1 MADPINLRVV
11 RLQYLEED
19 PAPGK
24 LRQVRFQ
31 LLEEDRK
38 PVAVRQV
45 RAQVLVQ
52 RKYPVMI
59 RASRLQFL
67 EEDHK
72 PIAVRQVRS
81 QVLLRRPEKVQVRG
95 VRLQY
100 LVLDNAKPDFNTDA
114 WPLLL
119 ATINNTNPGFDF
131 TDEKL
136 LHALPQINDDG
147 VHWNTKLKVT
157 ATPAS
162 DFSGSMYV
170 YYQRYPIADIFAR
183 GTGLP
188 DVTGLSTTHQ
198 LIPQLNRL
206 YDVGLIEADI
216 EDRPIDQ
223 VTGAYTLRVSPGSWY
238 FIEGSRYDYLVAI
251 QDLHDVYA
259 NVNLR
264 GFDLPEPL

>member
-170 YYQRYPIADIFAR
+170 YYQRYPIKDIFAR
-183 GTGLP
+183 GTGVP
-188 DVTGLSTTHQ
+188 DVTGLKTTHQ

-206 YDVGLIEADI
+206 YDVGLTEADI
-216 EDRPIDQ
+216 EDRPINQ
-223 VTGAYTLRVSPGSWY
+223 STGSYTIKVMPGSWY
-238 FIEGSRYDYLVAI
+238 FIEGSRYDFKVTI
-251 QDLHDVYA
+251 QDLNDVFA

-264 GFDLPEPL
+264 GFDLPDPL

>member
-67 EEDHK
+67 EEDQK

-170 YYQRYPIADIFAR
+170 YYQRYPIKDIFAR
-183 GTGLP
+183 GTGAP
-188 DVTGLSTTHQ
+188 DVTGLKTTHQ

-206 YDVGLIEADI
+206 YDVGLTEADI